1 MLKRHSTK
9 TYGRMAKQGIINHAA
24 FRTDIVHCE
33 MVGVEQ
39 KELSKLIENPSILRP
54 KGDQT
59 LTAANIHSTGNCIEI
74 TSSWP
79 VIC

>member
-1 MLKRHSTK
+1 M
-9 TYGRMAKQGIINHAA
+9 KQGIINHAA

-59 LTAANIHSTGNCIEI
+59 LTAANIHSTTGNCIEI

>member
-1 MLKRHSTK
+1 M
-9 TYGRMAKQGIINHAA
+9 KQGIINHAA

-59 LTAANIHSTGNCIEI
+59 STTTTTTYIVQEI
-74 TSSWP
+74 
-79 VIC
+79 VLK